1 LAASIY
7 SPAHDAISAEFG
19 VSATVALLPLS
30 FYNLGMAFGPVVS
43 SPLSETF
50 GRKAVYLLTTPT
62 FALFTLG
69 SGLSQSLAALTI
81 CRFFA
86 GMFASPGV
94 SLASATI
101 SDMAAPV
108 DRGVP
113 LAVYYTIPFVG
124 SLLGFVVLSEVGVSH
139 AKHA

>member
-1 LAASIY
+1 
-7 SPAHDAISAEFG
+7 
-19 VSATVALLPLS
+19 
-30 FYNLGMAFGPVVS
+30 MAFGPVVS

-50 GRKAVYLLTTPT
+50 GRKVVYLLTIPT

-94 SLASATI
+94 SLASTTI

-113 LAVYYTIPFVG
+113 LAVYYTIPFAG
-124 SLLGFVVLSEVGVSH
+124 SLLGFVVLPEVCVSH
-139 AKHA
+139 AKTYVVR